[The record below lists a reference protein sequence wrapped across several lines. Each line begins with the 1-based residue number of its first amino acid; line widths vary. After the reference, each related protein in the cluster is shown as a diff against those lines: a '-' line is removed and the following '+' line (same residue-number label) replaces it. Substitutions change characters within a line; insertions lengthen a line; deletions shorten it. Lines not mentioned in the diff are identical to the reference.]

1 MVLVSPHQLSHHGQV
16 VGQQGG
22 LEVVQSHARALV
34 NDDDTIPVSK
44 VHQLVSVGVVRGSV
58 GVCSGPLDQV
68 VVPGEQG
75 QVQALPADVGVLV
88 TTKPSDNS
96 AR

>member
-1 MVLVSPHQLSHHGQV
+1 MFHS
-16 VGQQGG
+16 
-22 LEVVQSHARALV
+22 AWTLV

-68 VVPGEQG
+68 VVPCKQRE
-75 QVQALPADVGVLV
+75 VQALTADVGVLV
-88 TTKPSDNS
+88 ATKPSDKIDQPQ
-96 AR
+96 